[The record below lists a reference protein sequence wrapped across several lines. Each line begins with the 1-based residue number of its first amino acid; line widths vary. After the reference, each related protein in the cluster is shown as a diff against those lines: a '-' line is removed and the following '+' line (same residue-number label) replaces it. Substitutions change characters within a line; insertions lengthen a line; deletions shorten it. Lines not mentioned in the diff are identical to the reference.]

1 MCKDM
6 VIVIEEDSEYKREL
20 EKLNDRSNNMLRLLI
35 QTYLPHNLK
44 QGLTTQMISTTH
56 NTNEKF
62 EIKNAHTWSHGE
74 GIP

>member
-62 EIKNAHTWSHGE
+62 EIKNAHT
-74 GIP
+74 

>member
-62 EIKNAHTWSHGE
+62 KIKNAHTWSHGE